1 MVYVCTVYRDHC
13 QFELLTTTQYPVSLQ
28 LLTYNGFY
36 DANLEWVGLE
46 GVQIVASVNPG
57 GSLGRHQLST
67 RFTSIVRLCCV
78 DYPDSE
84 QLQAIY
90 GAYLRPVLHHTLRQH
105 PVWGSV
111 SKIHMLAGSMVAIY
125 DRVSTRI
132 RIET

>member
-1 MVYVCTVYRDHC
+1 M
-13 QFELLTTTQYPVSLQ
+13 FSLFQ
-28 LLTYNGFY
+28 LLTYDGFY
-36 DANLEWVGLE
+36 DSNLEWVGLE

-78 DYPDSE
+78 DYPDSG

-111 SKIHMLAGSMVAIY
+111 SKIHGLAGSMIAIY
-125 DRVSTRI
+125 DRVSARI
-132 RIET
+132 DMTALFWWLDSTFPVVGCS

>member
-1 MVYVCTVYRDHC
+1 MSEQGRGDRY
-13 QFELLTTTQYPVSLQ
+13 QFELLTTAQRPVLSQ

-36 DANLEWVGLE
+36 DGNLEWVGLE

-111 SKIHMLAGSMVAIY
+111 SKIHGLAGSMVAIY
-125 DRVSTRI
+125 DRVSTCI
-132 RIET
+132 RIESQ

>member
-1 MVYVCTVYRDHC
+1 MFV
-13 QFELLTTTQYPVSLQ
+13 FQ
-28 LLTYNGFY
+28 LLTYDGFY
-36 DANLEWVGLE
+36 DSNLEWVGLE
-46 GVQIVASVNPG
+46 AVQIVASVNPG

-90 GAYLRPVLHHTLRQH
+90 AAYLRPVLHHTLKQH

-111 SKIHMLAGSMVAIY
+111 SKIHGLAGSMIAIY
-125 DRVSTRI
+125 DRVSARI
-132 RIET
+132 DIHMLVFKRLYDKLSAAASTVSGQ